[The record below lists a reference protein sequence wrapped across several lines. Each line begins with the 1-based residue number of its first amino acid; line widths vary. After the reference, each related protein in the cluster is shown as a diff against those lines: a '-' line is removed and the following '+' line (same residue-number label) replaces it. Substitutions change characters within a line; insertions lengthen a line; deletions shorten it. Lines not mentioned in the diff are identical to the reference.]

1 MGGEL
6 MDRTEGALVLALITI
21 VALGGLFAGRVVN
34 GTVNQNSQNQI
45 VVLAKNQA
53 FTTDS
58 SGRASLTVNVPVTN
72 FKDGVGGLIGNMDTG
87 LANATQVTVVVTG
100 VLQGSYCADNP
111 SSCVTVPLGG
121 GNGRTSA
128 FTGMG
133 NTVEFAG
140 ALPST
145 LNTVTLQVSVNCA
158 KTSCAN
164 VSMSFTLLLVGRGS

>member
-1 MGGEL
+1 

-87 LANATQVTVVVTG
+87 LANATELTVVVTG

-111 SSCVTVPLGG
+111 SSCVTVRLGG
-121 GNGRTSA
+121 GNGQTST
-128 FTGMG
+128 FTGLG
-133 NTVEFAG
+133 NSVQFQG
-140 ALPST
+140 VLPTMMNMIT
-145 LNTVTLQVSVNCA
+145 LRVSVNCA
-158 KTSCAN
+158 TTSCAN
-164 VSMSFTLLLVGRGS
+164 VGMSYTLLLVGKGN